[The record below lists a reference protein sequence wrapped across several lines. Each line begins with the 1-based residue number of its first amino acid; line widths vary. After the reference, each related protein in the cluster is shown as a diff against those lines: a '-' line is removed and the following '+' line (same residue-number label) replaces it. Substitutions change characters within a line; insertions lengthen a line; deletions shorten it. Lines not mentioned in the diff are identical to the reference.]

1 MPEPLPNVRLQ
12 LLNTPENV
20 VLVRGMLMG
29 LAEALRIG
37 ESDLNDI
44 RTAVTEACNNVVLH
58 AYSGDPG
65 PMEVDVHVDSG
76 TVTVLVRDSGSGIE
90 KRHEGEQDVA
100 GDAQESFDVSAEA
113 TDYPPPAGIGLH
125 VIETLAHEVEFRQ
138 PPSGGTE
145 VRMAFSLPVE
155 ALDPCSD
162 ERGLATLALSS
173 TPSTAMFSIAPL
185 SLARTILPRL
195 VSALAARAHFS
206 TDRISDAQLLADA
219 LAAHAAGALSG
230 DQLSVGVNVGP
241 REIEL
246 HIAPLTSGAAQHLLE
261 GPELDRFGSIVEKL
275 TDHRHVAT
283 IGPYEALTLG
293 LRDSR

>member
-58 AYSGDPG
+58 AYGGDPG
-65 PMEVDVHVDSG
+65 PMEVDVHIDSG
-76 TVTVLVRDSGSGIE
+76 TVTVLVRDSGSGIGT
-90 KRHEGEQDVA
+90 RREG
-100 GDAQESFDVSAEA
+100 AQAFADGAEESFDVSAVA
-113 TDYPPPAGIGLH
+113 PDYPPPGIGLH
-125 VIETLAHEVEFRQ
+125 VIETLAHKVEFRR

-145 VRMAFSLPVE
+145 VRMRFSLPVE

-162 ERGLATLALSS
+162 ERGLATLVLSE

-195 VSALAARAHFS
+195 VCALAARAHFS

-219 LAAHAAGALSG
+219 LAAHAAGAISG

-261 GPELDRFGSIVEKL
+261 DPELDRFGSIVEKL

-283 IGPYEALTLG
+283 IGPFEALTLG